1 MTVGRAPPPAVTGAV
16 QMLISV
22 PSEAWKPRSFTYVFP
37 AESVTLAAV
46 APAPLHIPVT
56 TTSRLPAVIADVGV
70 TERPD
75 AGTCRPA
82 ASTFWTNAGAGVA
95 PGVTPL
101 DGVDSGP
108 SPIALRARTRNV

>member
-1 MTVGRAPPPAVTGAV
+1 MT
-16 QMLISV
+16 
-22 PSEAWKPRSFTYVFP
+22 
-37 AESVTLAAV
+37 
-46 APAPLHIPVT
+46 
-56 TTSRLPAVIADVGV
+56 ADVGV

-75 AGTCRPA
+75 VGTCRPA

-108 SPIALRARTRNV
+108 SPIALRARTRNVYVVPFWSPVIVAVVAGGDPDTIRVVWAFPLTYGVTS